1 MRRKS
6 KTVEQL
12 KSMGLSDRLVFA
24 AYGAFRHEAAEKL
37 SQDPYEIIRHSN
49 DEIDWREL
57 DRFARTI
64 GFQADHIARIS
75 AGVLYRLKRTS
86 SDGHVYYPKI
96 PLLTESGELLGIE
109 EPAVLQ
115 RALNDL
121 CQSGLVFNE
130 TAPEGGGEHGDWV
143 YLMDLHRA
151 EVAIGY
157 YLGLLEHTQSDMRLH
172 IPNARDFTRIEAD
185 LGVSLAEAQ
194 REAIRL
200 SLADKILV
208 ITGGP
213 GTGKTTILRA
223 VINQWKR
230 HKARIK
236 LAAPTGRA
244 AKRLSESTGREA
256 KTIHRL
262 LEYNPE
268 DKRFNR
274 NGYRPLKVD
283 LMIVDE
289 ASMIDTSL
297 MAALL
302 EALPPPAHLLL
313 VGDVDQLPPVGTGFV
328 LHDIIRSELVSV
340 IHLTEIFR
348 QRPGSLISENAARI
362 NRGEF
367 PILNSGGIEEGQD
380 FFFIRKPSVQA
391 TQEAILDMVA
401 DRIPRQFGFSPVD
414 SIQVLSPMIRGQV
427 GVQNLNVV
435 LQSRLNPRENGI
447 DHFGSRISPGDKVMQ
462 IRNDYAK
469 DVFNGDIGLV
479 DSIRSNPIELIIDFG
494 YKKVSYEPEDLSDI
508 TLAYSITVHKSQGS
522 EYPAVVV
529 PLVTQH
535 RRMLQRNLL
544 YTAVSRGR
552 ELVVLVG
559 TSQAIE
565 LAIANNR
572 IRQRYTGLVHRLADA
587 WEKRRSRD
595 H

>member
-1 MRRKS
+1 MRRKNE
-6 KTVEQL
+6 TVEQL
-12 KSMGLSDRLVFA
+12 KSMGFSLDLAFA
-24 AYGAFRHEAAEKL
+24 AYGAFGHEAVEKL
-37 SQDPYEIIRHSN
+37 SIDPYQLIRESQ
-49 DEIDWREL
+49 DKIDWREL
-57 DRFARTI
+57 DRFAQTV
-64 GFQADHIARIS
+64 GFEYSDLARIS
-75 AGVLYRLKRTS
+75 AAILHRVRHAS
-86 SDGHVYYPKI
+86 SDGHVYFPKI
-96 PLLTESGELLGIE
+96 PLLTDSGQLLNIE

-115 RALNDL
+115 RGLDDL
-121 CQSGLVFNE
+121 CQSGLLFRE
-130 TAPEGGGEHGDWV
+130 TAPEGGAEHGDWV
-143 YLMDLHRA
+143 YLMDLYQA
-151 EVAIGY
+151 ESSIAY
-157 YLGLLEHTQSDMRLH
+157 YLGLMAHSPSTMRLH
-172 IPNARDFTRIEAD
+172 VPSDRDFARIEKD
-185 LGVSLAEAQ
+185 LRISLAEAQ

-213 GTGKTTILRA
+213 GTGKTTILQA

-244 AKRLSESTGREA
+244 AKRLSESTRKEA

-262 LEYNPE
+262 LEYNPD

-289 ASMIDTSL
+289 ASMIDTRL

-302 EALPPPAHLLL
+302 EALPPTAHLLL
-313 VGDVDQLPPVGTGFV
+313 VGDVDQLPPVGAGFV

-362 NRGEF
+362 NHGEF

-391 TQEAILDMVA
+391 TREAVLELVSE
-401 DRIPRQFGFSPVD
+401 RIPQQFGFSPVD
-414 SIQVLSPMIRGQV
+414 SIQVLAPMIKGEV
-427 GVQNLNVV
+427 GVQNLNTS
-435 LQSRLNPRENGI
+435 LQSRLNPEKQGI
-447 DHFGSRISPGDKVMQ
+447 DHFGNRISPGDKVMQ
-462 IRNDYAK
+462 IRNDYKK
-469 DVFNGDIGLV
+469 DIFNGDIGIV
-479 DSIRSNPIELIIDFG
+479 DGIRQEPLELIVDYG
-494 YKKVSYEPEDLSDI
+494 YKKVNYESQDLPDI
-508 TLAYSITVHKSQGS
+508 TLAYAITVHKSQGS

-529 PLVTQH
+529 PLVPQH

-559 TSQAIE
+559 TTQAIE
-565 LAIANNR
+565 LAIANNQ
-572 IRQRYTGLVHRLADA
+572 IRKRYTGLAWRLADA
-587 WEKRRSRD
+587 WKKRRSRSQ
-595 H
+595 